1 MDNTEI
7 KARVAQENKGNA
19 KALLPIAV
27 FLVIFIGSGIIA
39 NDFYA
44 MPTIVAFMIALAVA
58 FCQNPKLKFQDKIS
72 VCTKGIG
79 DDNVVTMCFIFLTA
93 GAFSGAVTAAGGA
106 DSTVYLGLSLI
117 PSQFAVVG
125 LFLIGCFIS
134 LSMGT
139 SVGTI
144 VALAPIA
151 VGVSNAT
158 GFAMPLCL
166 SAVVSGAMFGDNLS
180 MISDTTIAAVRTQGC
195 EMSDKFKMNFK
206 IVLPAAIVTAII
218 YYVMTMHGSSE
229 LELGEYNVWQVLPYL
244 LVLVGA
250 LVGINVFVV
259 LIFGTIASVI
269 AGVATGAMATNEI
282 FTSIGTGVMS
292 MYDITAITITVA
304 AIGALVKEYGGI
316 DAVLHFIH
324 KNTKSKKGAQLS
336 IAALVAGVDLSTAN
350 NTIAIV
356 LAGPIAK
363 EISLEYDIDPR
374 RTASLLDIFA
384 SVAQGLIPYGAQ
396 MLYAAAAAGITTY
409 AIIPYTFYPIL
420 MAVSAIVFI
429 FGFSQKETKQRKT
442 EDEATES

>member
-7 KARVAQENKGNA
+7 KARIEKENKGNA
-19 KALLPIAV
+19 KALLPIVV
-27 FLVIFIGSGIIA
+27 FLLIFIGSGIIA

-151 VGVSNAT
+151 VGASNVT

-180 MISDTTIAAVRTQGC
+180 MISDTTIAAVRTQDC

-218 YYVMTMHGSSE
+218 YYLMTMHGSSE

-259 LIFGTIASVI
+259 LIFGTVASVI
-269 AGVATGAMATNEI
+269 AGVATGAMATSEI
-282 FTSIGTGVMS
+282 FTSIGAGVTS

-409 AIIPYTFYPIL
+409 AIIPYTFYPML

-442 EDEATES
+442 EDEATVS

>member
-7 KARVAQENKGNA
+7 KARIAQENKGNA
-19 KALLPIAV
+19 KALLPIIV
-27 FLVIFIGSGIIA
+27 FLLIFIGSGIIA

-125 LFLIGCFIS
+125 LFLISCFIS
-134 LSMGT
+134 VSMGT

-158 GFAMPLCL
+158 SFVMPLCL

-206 IVLPAAIVTAII
+206 IVLPAAVATAII
-218 YYVMTMHGSSE
+218 YYVLTMNGSSE
-229 LELGEYNVWQVLPYL
+229 LELGEYNFWQVLPYL
-244 LVLVGA
+244 LVLIGA

-259 LIFGTIASVI
+259 LIFGTVASVI
-269 AGVATGAMATNEI
+269 AGIATGAMAVNEI
-282 FTSIGTGVMS
+282 FTSIGEGVTS
-292 MYDITAITITVA
+292 MYDITVISITVA

-324 KNTKSKKGAQLS
+324 KNTKGKKGAQLS
-336 IAALVAGVDLSTAN
+336 IAALVAGVDLATAN

-363 EISLEYDIDPR
+363 EISQEYDIDPR
-374 RTASLLDIFA
+374 RAASLLDISA
-384 SVAQGLIPYGAQ
+384 SVVQGLIPYGAQ
-396 MLYAAAAAGITTY
+396 MLYAAAAAGITPY
-409 AIIPYTFYPIL
+409 AIIPYTFYPML

-429 FGFSQKETKQRKT
+429 AAFSHKEKKPEKNRK
-442 EDEATES
+442 

>member
-1 MDNTEI
+1 MDSTEI
-7 KARVAQENKGNA
+7 KARIEKENKGNG
-19 KALLPIAV
+19 KALLPIVV
-27 FLVIFIGSGIIA
+27 FLVFFIGSGIIA

-58 FCQNPKLKFQDKIS
+58 FCQNPKLKFNDKIS

-79 DDNVVTMCFIFLTA
+79 DDNVVMMCFIFLTA

-134 LSMGT
+134 ISMGT

-151 VGVSNAT
+151 VGISNAT
-158 GFAMPLCL
+158 SFAMPLCL

-218 YYVMTMHGSSE
+218 YYVMTMHGSPE
-229 LELGEYNVWQVLPYL
+229 LELGEYNIWQVLPYI

-259 LIFGTIASVI
+259 LIFGTVASVI
-269 AGVATGAMATNEI
+269 AGVATGAMPVNAI
-282 FTSIGTGVMS
+282 FTSIGEGVTS
-292 MYDITAITITVA
+292 MYDITVISITVA

-324 KNTKSKKGAQLS
+324 KNTKGKKGAQLS
-336 IAALVAGVDLSTAN
+336 IAALVAGVDLATAN

-363 EISLEYDIDPR
+363 EISQEYDIDPR

-384 SVAQGLIPYGAQ
+384 SVVQGLIPYGAQ

-420 MAVSAIVFI
+420 MAVSAIIFI
-429 FGFSQKETKQRKT
+429 FGFSQKEKKSK
-442 EDEATES
+442 EK

>member
-125 LFLIGCFIS
+125 LFMIGCFIS

-269 AGVATGAMATNEI
+269 AGVATGAMATSEI
-282 FTSIGTGVMS
+282 FTSIG
-292 MYDITAITITVA
+292 
-304 AIGALVKEYGGI
+304 
-316 DAVLHFIH
+316 
-324 KNTKSKKGAQLS
+324 
-336 IAALVAGVDLSTAN
+336 AGVTS
-350 NTIAIV
+350 I
-356 LAGPIAK
+356 
-363 EISLEYDIDPR
+363 
-374 RTASLLDIFA
+374 
-384 SVAQGLIPYGAQ
+384 
-396 MLYAAAAAGITTY
+396 
-409 AIIPYTFYPIL
+409 
-420 MAVSAIVFI
+420 
-429 FGFSQKETKQRKT
+429 
-442 EDEATES
+442 

>member
-7 KARVAQENKGNA
+7 KARIAQENKGNA

-158 GFAMPLCL
+158 GFVMPLCL

-206 IVLPAAIVTAII
+206 KT
-218 YYVMTMHGSSE
+218 
-229 LELGEYNVWQVLPYL
+229 
-244 LVLVGA
+244 
-250 LVGINVFVV
+250 
-259 LIFGTIASVI
+259 
-269 AGVATGAMATNEI
+269 
-282 FTSIGTGVMS
+282 
-292 MYDITAITITVA
+292 
-304 AIGALVKEYGGI
+304 
-316 DAVLHFIH
+316 
-324 KNTKSKKGAQLS
+324 LS
-336 IAALVAGVDLSTAN
+336 ILLENFTN
-350 NTIAIV
+350 IV
-356 LAGPIAK
+356 PLFY
-363 EISLEYDIDPR
+363 YDNAR
-374 RTASLLDIFA
+374 F
-384 SVAQGLIPYGAQ
+384 
-396 MLYAAAAAGITTY
+396 
-409 AIIPYTFYPIL
+409 F
-420 MAVSAIVFI
+420 
-429 FGFSQKETKQRKT
+429 
-442 EDEATES
+442 

>member
-7 KARVAQENKGNA
+7 KARIAQENKGNA

-158 GFAMPLCL
+158 GFVMPLCL

-206 IVLPAAIVTAII
+206 IVLPAAIVTALI
-218 YYVMTMHGSSE
+218 YYIMTMHGSSE
-229 LELGEYNVWQVLPYL
+229 LELGEYNIWQVLPYL
-244 LVLVGA
+244 LVLIGA

-324 KNTKSKKGAQLS
+324 KNTKSKKGAQIS
-336 IAALVAGVDLSTAN
+336 IAALVVGVDLSTAN

-409 AIIPYTFYPIL
+409 AIIPYTFYPML

-442 EDEATES
+442 ENEATES

>member
-7 KARVAQENKGNA
+7 KARIAQENKGNA

-229 LELGEYNVWQVLPYL
+229 LELGEYNIWQVLPYL
-244 LVLVGA
+244 LVLIGA
-250 LVGINVFVV
+250 LAGINVFVV

-324 KNTKSKKGAQLS
+324 KNTKSKKGAQIS
-336 IAALVAGVDLSTAN
+336 IAALVVGVDLSTAN

-409 AIIPYTFYPIL
+409 AIIPYTFYPML

-442 EDEATES
+442 ENEATES